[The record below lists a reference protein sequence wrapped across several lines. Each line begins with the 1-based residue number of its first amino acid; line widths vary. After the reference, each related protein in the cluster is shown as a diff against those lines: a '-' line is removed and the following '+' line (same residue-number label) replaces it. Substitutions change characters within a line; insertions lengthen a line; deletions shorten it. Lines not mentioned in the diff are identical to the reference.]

1 MKSSYK
7 KAMIA
12 LGLIAAVLLL
22 YKYSKVIDGFE
33 SGDTFVSISK
43 TYIEDAKKTAE
54 NDNKNMNKLIKE
66 YKTEDTNLKTQLD
79 NLLSSED
86 TILKKYTPNK
96 QSDLTEF
103 NNNMK
108 SLKNNTDIN
117 AIYESAGFFETKF
130 RAINA
135 VKGCIGINV
144 GSGSGGNP
152 SPIPTAS

>member
-22 YKYSKVIDGFE
+22 YKYSKVVEGFE
-33 SGDTFVSISK
+33 QDDKFVTISK
-43 TYIEDAKKTAE
+43 KYIEDAKKTAE

-79 NLLSSED
+79 KLIASED
-86 TILKKYTPNK
+86 TILKNYTPNK
-96 QSDLTEF
+96 QSDLTELI
-103 NNNMK
+103 NNMM

-130 RAINA
+130 RAINS
-135 VKGCIGINV
+135 VKGYIGINV
-144 GSGSGGNP
+144 GSGTGVIISGD
-152 SPIPTAS
+152 S